1 MILTFGSYV
10 ITQLKTL
17 EKILSI
23 LLKDVDKSGFW
34 EVIISSILVKSIS
47 TKFIRQLNDILISLC
62 LVNDS
67 YFISN
72 DNRASHDGVHLNKDD
87 TCTVARNVIHFRSPS
102 HT

>member
-1 MILTFGSYV
+1 MGSNYV
-10 ITQLKTL
+10 
-17 EKILSI
+17 
-23 LLKDVDKSGFW
+23 FH
-34 EVIISSILVKSIS
+34 ISQKYKF
-47 TKFIRQLNDILISLC
+47 TKRIRQLNDILISLC

-72 DNRASHDGVHLNKDD
+72 DNSASHGGVHLNKDD